1 MTKFPYV
8 SSQSKNIITS
18 IVPNIVITIA
28 NVKTKIETNE
38 NKIQNEDP
46 RLYKY
51 EIIVPMN
58 EYELQKYVTINGQ
71 NVP

>member
-28 NVKTKIETNE
+28 NVKTKIDTNE

-46 RLYKY
+46 RLFKYKT
-51 EIIVPMN
+51 IVPKN
-58 EYELQKYVTINGQ
+58 EYELQKYVTIKGQ